1 MPTAAMDGR
10 STGRGLRGLCEGPD
24 EVLLQLPRAGDWHSS
39 CAGGGEAVQ
48 MPGKCTRVSA
58 ALHRRYIGGKGH
70 RSNTIAGSPLYATQL

>member
-1 MPTAAMDGR
+1 MPTTAMDGR

-48 MPGKCTRVSA
+48 MHTRECGFTSEI
-58 ALHRRYIGGKGH
+58 HRK
-70 RSNTIAGSPLYATQL
+70 